1 MPCARPTPEPSAG
14 MEPQSCSLL
23 PPAWAGPGRPVASVR
38 SLPPGACSPPPGWH
52 LSPLLPC
59 VCHSCLDRMW
69 HPGRDRG
76 SSSAQPSSGAVLWGP
91 WPACPA
97 EVVGPDFIHLRAAC
111 LERAVSPGTG
121 HRAPRVAGPP
131 PVSRTEEVVRL
142 FCSSGSVCSHS
153 ILPIVSAACTAG
165 HIPVLS
171 SLPGCSSFFI
181 RQYQNC
187 ALCSG
192 LLFPDV
198 LPDSTASNPAVAS
211 KGRPAR

>member
-1 MPCARPTPEPSAG
+1 MRPSYPRALCRDGAPVLLPSAPCLG
-14 MEPQSCSLL
+14 RAGSSCSLRAEPSPRGLFPTPRLASFALASLRVSQL
-23 PPAWAGPGRPVASVR
+23 PGQDVASR
-38 SLPPGACSPPPGWH
+38 EGQG
-52 LSPLLPC
+52 LL
-59 VCHSCLDRMW
+59 L
-69 HPGRDRG
+69 G
-76 SSSAQPSSGAVLWGP
+76 SAQLWSCPVGTLASMPRRSG
-91 WPACPA
+91 
-97 EVVGPDFIHLRAAC
+97 AAC

-198 LPDSTASNPAVAS
+198 LPDSTASKPGVAS